1 MAASALLRAEHLSLA
16 FSGGD
21 RPFTAVDGVDLN
33 LDDRRYMAIV
43 GPSGSGKSSLLYLL
57 SGLRRPTSGSVH
69 FRGVD
74 YAALGDAGVAALR
87 RQSFGFIFQQH
98 FLVNYLG
105 ALENVLV
112 GARSPRTA
120 RTRALELLDRLGL
133 GSKAGQRP
141 YQLSVGE
148 RQRVAVARAMI
159 SEPAVIFAVEPT
171 ASLDQRT
178 GREVIQL
185 LGEYREHGSV
195 LVVTH
200 DVGMTSGCDVLLEMR
215 DGRLGPPPAEPAPAS
230 SRRRRSAAP
239 GARTPG
245 PGRRRS
251 PAAPDRA

>member
-1 MAASALLRAEHLSLA
+1 MGGNEFLRAERLSLA
-16 FSGGD
+16 FAGGE
-21 RPFTAVDGVDLN
+21 RPFIAVDGVDVSLE
-33 LDDRRYMAIV
+33 DRRYMAIV

-74 YAALGDAGVAALR
+74 YAALGDPGVAALR
-87 RQSFGFIFQQH
+87 RQNFGFIFQQH

-112 GARSPRTA
+112 GARSPGPAA
-120 RTRALELLDRLGL
+120 RARALQLLERLGL
-133 GSKAGQRP
+133 GSKVSQRP

-159 SEPAVIFAVEPT
+159 SEPAVIFADEPT

-178 GREVIQL
+178 GREVIEL
-185 LGEYREHGSV
+185 LAEYRDHGSV

-200 DVGMTSGCDVLLEMR
+200 DVGMTSGCDTLLEMR
-215 DGRLGPPPAEPAPAS
+215 DGRLGAALKHEVGVEGDQQQSAVKRERREPRQ
-230 SRRRRSAAP
+230 SRR
-239 GARTPG
+239 
-245 PGRRRS
+245 
-251 PAAPDRA
+251 